1 MLGARNPPLESCT
14 RRPTDIAPRLASTSD
29 APTRKPGPAKPDRP
43 GSGTDQQSTVRQTIV
58 LAEAGIR
65 GPGRLRG
72 GGWHLRPPPAPGAPG
87 SGHGTVPRPDEGHF
101 LAAWSWRH
109 RDSPSVGVRGGSWSA
124 PRDAGRP
131 HAPARALR
139 ARGLDLPPPWSDPTA
154 GRGLFSATRGS
165 SSAVLPERI
174 WPVLEGAYAGAAGA
188 LCLVVTGSSKARR
201 RRRELR
207 GDGCRSPAEA
217 RFLRPRAVGRYVR

>member
-1 MLGARNPPLESCT
+1 MEFSLGVVHQAANGYPSSAHLAFRSAHAQAWPREAGPARVRNRPAVDRPADHRPGRGRNPRARSPS
-14 RRPTDIAPRLASTSD
+14 RRRVAASAAS
-29 APTRKPGPAKPDRP
+29 
-43 GSGTDQQSTVRQTIV
+43 I
-58 LAEAGIR
+58 
-65 GPGRLRG
+65 
-72 GGWHLRPPPAPGAPG
+72 PGAPG

-101 LAAWSWRH
+101 LAAWSWRL

-139 ARGLDLPPPWSDPTA
+139 ARGVDLPPPWSDPAA

-188 LCLVVTGSSKARR
+188 LCLVVTGSNKARR